1 MRSAAVSKSGFMVVA
16 PIAARTWRM
25 DLRTAS
31 RKAWLAFSI
40 RCQRSATWMA
50 CGSGLG
56 CGKGI
61 TAAAVARDHS
71 NLRLPREPGL
81 RSGRLSVG

>member
-1 MRSAAVSKSGFMVVA
+1 MPTVSDLGGMRECIGRSKGV
-16 PIAARTWRM
+16 
-25 DLRTAS
+25 
-31 RKAWLAFSI
+31 
-40 RCQRSATWMA
+40 
-50 CGSGLG
+50 
-56 CGKGI
+56 